1 MLGIPAIYDRVCQ
14 QALLNRLEPIF
25 EPVSLRRYASKFAG
39 IYLGWVRTDILEHI
53 VEKFGQWE

>member
-1 MLGIPAIYDRVCQ
+1 VCQ
-14 QALLNRLEPIF
+14 QAPLNRLEPIF